1 MKEITTVGLDLAK
14 TVFQV
19 HAVDHAGAV
28 VIRRQV
34 RRAQL
39 LLFFSRLAPCLIG
52 MEACAGAHYR
62 ARELT
67 KLGHEVR
74 LIPPSHV
81 KPFVKRGKTDAA
93 DAEAICT
100 AVTQPTM
107 RFVTVKT
114 EVQQAVLMSHRTRDF
129 LVRQLTQL
137 ANAIR
142 AHLGEFGL
150 VVPRGVHNM
159 GRLVA
164 EAEAADLPTE
174 ARMPLD
180 LLVGQFADTKARI
193 DAITTDLPSP
203 WSLGPM
209 AFPWLDAAE
218 ADETARRLPTMPGI
232 GPITASVL
240 AATLPDVSA
249 FRSAR
254 DVSAWLGLT
263 PKPHSSG
270 GRERSGTIS
279 KMGNRYVRRLL
290 YLGAMGVISTRKRT
304 DPGDDWLGRML
315 AKKPLK
321 VVAIALANRM
331 ARAVR
336 AMPRTGEAWRQA

>member
-1 MKEITTVGLDLAK
+1 MKEIITVGLDLAK
-14 TVFQV
+14 NVFQV
-19 HAVDHAGAV
+19 HAVDAAGAV
-28 VIRRQV
+28 VVRRQL
-34 RRAQL
+34 RRAQVQ
-39 LLFFSRLAPCLIG
+39 LFFSRIAPCLIG
-52 MEACAGAHYR
+52 IEACGGAHYWAR
-62 ARELT
+62 ALA

-74 LIPPSHV
+74 LIPPSYV
-81 KPFVKRGKTDAA
+81 KPFVRRGKTDAA

-100 AVTQPTM
+100 AVVQPTM
-107 RFVTVKT
+107 RFVPVKT

-150 VVPRGVHNM
+150 VVPKGVHNM
-159 GRLVA
+159 DRLVT
-164 EAEAADLPTE
+164 EAEAADLPAD

-193 DAITTDLPSP
+193 DAITADLRR
-203 WSLGPM
+203 
-209 AFPWLDAAE
+209 AAE
-218 ADETARRLPTMPGI
+218 ADETARRLQTMPGI

-240 AATLPDVSA
+240 AATLPDISA

-254 DVSAWLGLT
+254 DLPAWLGLT

-270 GRERSGTIS
+270 GKERPGAIS
-279 KMGNRYVRRLL
+279 KMGNRYIRRLL
-290 YLGAMGVISTRKRT
+290 YLGAMGVISTRKRAE
-304 DPGDDWLGRML
+304 PGEDWLGEML
-315 AKKPLK
+315 RKKPLK

-331 ARAVR
+331 ARQIW
-336 AMPRTGEAWRQA
+336 AMLRTGEAWRSA

>member
-14 TVFQV
+14 NVFQV
-19 HAVDHAGAV
+19 HAVDAAGTV

-34 RRAQL
+34 RRVQM
-39 LLFFSRLAPCLIG
+39 LLFFSRLAPCLVG
-52 MEACAGAHYR
+52 MEACAGAHHW

-74 LIPPSHV
+74 LIPPSYV

-107 RFVTVKT
+107 RFVPIKS
-114 EVQQAVLMSHRTRDF
+114 ELQQAVLMSHRTRDF

-137 ANAIR
+137 SNAIR

-150 VVPRGVHNM
+150 VVPKGVHNM

-164 EAEAADLPTE
+164 EAEGADLPPE

-180 LLVGQFADTKARI
+180 LLVGQFRDTKARI
-193 DAITTDLPSP
+193 DAITADLRR
-203 WSLGPM
+203 
-209 AFPWLDAAE
+209 AAE
-218 ADETARRLPTMPGI
+218 QDETARRLQTMPGI
-232 GPITASVL
+232 GPITASIL

-254 DVSAWLGLT
+254 DLSAWLGLT

-270 GRERSGTIS
+270 GKERLGAIS
-279 KMGNRYVRRLL
+279 KMGNRYIRRLL
-290 YLGAMGVISTRKRT
+290 YLGAMGVISARKRS
-304 DPGDDWLGRML
+304 DPSEDWLGRML
-315 AKKPLK
+315 GKKPLK
-321 VVAIALANRM
+321 LVAIALANRM
-331 ARAVR
+331 ARQIW
-336 AMPRTGEAWRQA
+336 AMLRTGEAWRAA